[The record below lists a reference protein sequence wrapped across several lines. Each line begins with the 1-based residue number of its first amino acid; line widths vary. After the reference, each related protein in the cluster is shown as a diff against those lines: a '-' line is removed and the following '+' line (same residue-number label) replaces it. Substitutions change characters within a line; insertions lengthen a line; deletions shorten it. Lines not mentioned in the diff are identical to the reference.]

1 MPKMPEYDNKMFPM
15 SPAAQASIDAKIA
28 SGGWSSAD
36 DAARTKAVADAAAIT
51 TAGGAASTVENTNTD
66 WINNK
71 YRPMMGWTY
80 MLICVTDF
88 VLFPI
93 LWSVLQA
100 IQGGQVTSQWH
111 PLSLEGAGLLHL
123 AFGAILGIT
132 SFGRSQEKIAG
143 KA

>member
-1 MPKMPEYDNKMFPM
+1 M
-15 SPAAQASIDAKIA
+15 SPSVQANIDAKIA

-36 DAARTKAVADAAAIT
+36 EAAKATGIANAAAVT
-51 TAGGAASTVENTNTD
+51 TAGGATSLVENTNTD

-80 MLICVTDF
+80 MLTCFTDF

-100 IQGGQVTSQWH
+100 VQGGQVTSQWS
-111 PLSLEGAGLLHL
+111 PLTLQGAGLFHL
-123 AFGAILGIT
+123 AMGAVLGVAAY
-132 SFGRSQEKIAG
+132 GRSQEKIAG

>member
-1 MPKMPEYDNKMFPM
+1 MPKLADYDDTAFPM
-15 SPAAQASIDAKIA
+15 SPQVQMKIDAKIA

-36 DAARTKAVADAAAIT
+36 EAAKTKAVADAAAQV
-51 TAGGAASTVENTNTD
+51 AVGGATSLVENTNTD

-80 MLICVTDF
+80 MAICFCDF
-88 VLFPI
+88 IVFPV

-100 IQGGQVTSQWH
+100 VKQGQVTSAYS
-111 PLSLEGAGLLHL
+111 PLTLQGAGIIHL

-132 SFGRSQEKIAG
+132 SWGRSKEKLEG